1 MSNQILKDASL
12 SGVSDSSSSSGS
24 RGRRI
29 DETHPTAMVTATR
42 VIDLNSEFDEPAT
55 RVVDNVIE
63 RANVGEASG
72 HKASTICFYELPFK
86 QGLMFPV
93 PYLIRRFL
101 ALLDMAPGQL
111 MPNSWRLILSIEVLH
126 FGELSSFILCEEP

>member
-42 VIDLNSEFDEPAT
+42 VIDLNSEFDKPAT
-55 RVVDNVIE
+55 RVVDNAIE

-72 HKASTICFYELPFK
+72 HKASTSRVVASMVGGGFLLV
-86 QGLMFPV
+86 GLSPENVLTDFD
-93 PYLIRRFL
+93 
-101 ALLDMAPGQL
+101 LL
-111 MPNSWRLILSIEVLH
+111 
-126 FGELSSFILCEEP
+126 